1 MFSFFKKNKS
11 SDMESV
17 NIQKLKAQRDAEI
30 ARDSIKDYWE
40 RENKFRNTMD
50 KMLLEQR
57 SEKPDP
63 IEEEIVDRICE
74 EIETLNYTE
83 TNSNSFFILHKSGTS
98 IDFRF
103 TGNLV
108 IPWEVMISQEDQ
120 NCPTKKLIITNYEL
134 TKKLRNTT
142 FSSSENAKIKHKHEI
157 LNKLK
162 EG

>member
-11 SDMESV
+11 SDIESV
-17 NIQKLKAQRDAEI
+17 NIQKLKAEKDAEI
-30 ARDSIKDYWE
+30 ARYSIKDYLE
-40 RENKFRNTMD
+40 KENKFRYTMD
-50 KMLLEQR
+50 EVLLKQK

-83 TNSNSFFILHKSGTS
+83 TNNNKFYILHKTGTN

-108 IPWEVMISQEDQ
+108 IPWEVTISQEVS
-120 NCPTKKLIITNYEL
+120 NCPTKKLTITNYEL